1 MSLLLES
8 EDVAW
13 FRDELTAARGAAAA
27 LARRIGLDPQR
38 AGQVALAVS
47 ELASNLDKHAVDGA
61 LLLRVVRTQQ
71 YAGLEVLAMD
81 RGPGM
86 FDVVDSMR
94 DGVSSVGTLG
104 IGLGAVL
111 RLADTLD
118 VDSQRGRGTVLLA
131 RFWAAEVARS
141 GTGSLPPD
149 LGEPPLAGLT
159 RAITGEQVCG
169 DAWSARQIGVAAD
182 EGGGAGEDGHGRE
195 SAAGRGA
202 QAGASFASAR
212 SSHGVGTSS
221 SSAGS
226 RGADASDRAVLVMLC
241 DGLGHG
247 PMAAIAAQA
256 AVSTFRESRVG
267 TPAEVVTEIH
277 RALRGTRG
285 AALAVA
291 RINPVQGRIDMCGVG
306 NVTTVVLD
314 RDGRSTLLSV
324 PGIVGH
330 QMPSLR
336 TFGRQFPPGS
346 ALVMH
351 SDGLSNRWNAD
362 AMPGFPRHTPIL
374 MAAQLLR
381 EAGVRHDDAS
391 VVVAR
396 APTAGAPW

>member
-61 LLLRVVRTQQ
+61 LLLRVVRTQR

-86 FDVVDSMR
+86 LDVVDSMR

-118 VDSQRGRGTVLLA
+118 VDSQPGRGTVLLA
-131 RFWAAEVARS
+131 RFWAAEVVRNS
-141 GTGSLPPD
+141 TGSLPPD
-149 LGEPPLAGLT
+149 LSEPSLAGLT

-169 DAWSARQIGVAAD
+169 DAWSARQLGAAAD
-182 EGGGAGEDGHGRE
+182 EDGGP
-195 SAAGRGA
+195 
-202 QAGASFASAR
+202 
-212 SSHGVGTSS
+212 
-221 SSAGS
+221 
-226 RGADASDRAVLVMLC
+226 GADRSVLVMLC

-256 AVSTFRESRVG
+256 AVSAFRESRLG
-267 TPAEVVTEIH
+267 TPAELVTEIH

-291 RINPVQGRIDMCGVG
+291 RIDSVEGRIDLCGVG
-306 NVTTVVLD
+306 NVTTVVLE
-314 RDGRSTLLSV
+314 REGRSTLLSV

-336 TFGRQFPPGS
+336 TFGREFPPGS

-351 SDGLSNRWNAD
+351 SDGLSDRWDAN